1 MRPSGGYT
9 PDMYNFAHETDVY
22 KIWADMI
29 AFDESTKPL
38 GNSHIC
44 AFIGRR
50 DEKSYQM
57 DHNAIMEKYGSC
69 MKMQG
74 RVPVALSGA
83 MGDYLYMAN
92 FDTVEEMNQFYRE
105 LMA

>member
-1 MRPSGGYT
+1 
-9 PDMYNFAHETDVY
+9 MYNFAHETDVY

-29 AFDESTKPL
+29 AFDRSTKPV

-50 DEKSYQM
+50 DAKSYQM
-57 DHNAIMEKYGSC
+57 DHNAIMAKYGAN

-74 RVPVALSGA
+74 RVPEALSGA
-83 MGDYLYMAN
+83 MGNYLYMAN
-92 FDTVEEMNQFYRE
+92 FDSEEQMNTFYRE